1 MVCLRVTG
9 SSDFSVVRE
18 MPIAAVSRPCSLGEG
33 GKVDLVVNG
42 PVVYSYAP
50 AFDHYWFSSVPD
62 EAWFSDYYRTQ
73 WGRIARA
80 PESSGLRAKV
90 KKKLLGPLLPLARKA
105 VSLTRRAQRNPEK
118 AKVDSF
124 THADMQRSFAT
135 FAPQLP
141 RRGCVIEVGTGA
153 GDFLKPFIKAGYRA
167 RGFEP
172 SPDSAARAR
181 AAGVDVVAEFAA
193 DDAATRQALSGAD
206 LVVSNHSLEH
216 HYDPNR
222 LLSLC
227 ARHMRPGAMLGIT
240 VPNAD
245 TEFLLMTH
253 LFMLHLDS
261 YTPASLEHMLNRHGF
276 RVVDREIGGQLRFL
290 AVKDAAISLSS
301 PSMPFNEA
309 EIRNRYRDR
318 FLSQLPGR
326 ETFSIKGA
334 RPFRGINYEV
344 CRQGE
349 YGSRT
354 LSVHTERGAGDMIRY
369 ATSAPDKA
377 VLVLK

>member
-18 MPIAAVSRPCSLGEG
+18 MPLTAVSRPCPLGEG

-50 AFDHYWFSSVPD
+50 GFDHYWFSSVPD
-62 EAWFSDYYRTQ
+62 EGWFSDYYRTQ
-73 WGRIARA
+73 WGRIARPPEA
-80 PESSGLRAKV
+80 PGLRATV
-90 KKKLLGPLLPLARKA
+90 KKSLGPLLPLVRTA
-105 VSLTRRAQRNPEK
+105 VSLLRGAQRNPEK
-118 AKVDSF
+118 EKVDSF
-124 THADMQRSFAT
+124 TLADMQRSFAT

-141 RRGCVIEVGTGA
+141 HRGCVIEVGTGA

-172 SPDSAARAR
+172 SPDSAALAR

-193 DDAATRQALSGAD
+193 DDSATRQALSGAD

-222 LLSLC
+222 FLSLC
-227 ARHMRPGAMLGIT
+227 ALHMRPGAMLGIT

-261 YTPASLEHMLNRHGF
+261 YTPASLDHMLNRHGF

-290 AVKDAAISLSS
+290 AVKDAAVSQPAPSIS
-301 PSMPFNEA
+301 FNEA
-309 EIRNRYRDR
+309 EIRDRYRSR

-344 CRQGE
+344 CQRGE

-354 LSVHTERGAGDMIRY
+354 LSVQTESDTGDAIRY

>member
-9 SSDFSVVRE
+9 NSDFSVVRE
-18 MPIAAVSRPCSLGEG
+18 MALTAVSRPCPLGDG

-50 AFDHYWFSSVPD
+50 RFDHYWFSSVP
-62 EAWFSDYYRTQ
+62 EEVWFSNYYRTQ

-80 PESSGLRAKV
+80 PETPGLRASV
-90 KKKLLGPLLPLARKA
+90 KNSLGPLLPIVRAAISPLRG
-105 VSLTRRAQRNPEK
+105 AQRNPEK
-118 AKVDSF
+118 EKVDSF
-124 THADMQRSFAT
+124 TLADMQRSFAT

-141 RRGCVIEVGTGA
+141 RGGCVIEVGTGA
-153 GDFLKPFIKAGYRA
+153 GDFLKPFIKSGYRA

-181 AAGVDVVAEFAA
+181 AAGVDVVADFAV
-193 DDAATRQALSGAD
+193 DDAATRQALSAAD

-227 ARHMRPGAMLGIT
+227 ARYMRPGAMLGIT

-261 YTPASLEHMLNRHGF
+261 YTPVSLEHILNRHGF

-290 AVKDAAISLSS
+290 AVKDSAVSQLVPPASFS
-301 PSMPFNEA
+301 EV
-309 EIRNRYRDR
+309 EIRGRYQAR
-318 FLSQLPGR
+318 FLSQLPR
-326 ETFSIKGA
+326 HETFSIKGA

-344 CRQGE
+344 CQPGE

-354 LSVHTERGAGDMIRY
+354 LSVHTESDTGQTIRY